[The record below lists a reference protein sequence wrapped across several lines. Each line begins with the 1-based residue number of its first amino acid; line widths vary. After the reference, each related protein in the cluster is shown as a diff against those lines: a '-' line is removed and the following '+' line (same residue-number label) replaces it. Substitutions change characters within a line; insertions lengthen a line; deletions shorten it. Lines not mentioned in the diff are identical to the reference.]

1 MITEVNLIGITPEVI
16 QDKDFEKIKD
26 SFESRLDLLIL
37 RFKNKKEFN
46 KHFRNFISL
55 AKDINKEIVINSR
68 HLDQISRNFNLHLN
82 SKDLMRFDKRP
93 IPTRFLL
100 GASCHNDLEIK
111 KAKKIGCDYLFI
123 SPINKAHGKEGIGWS
138 RFKYLSELSA
148 CPSFA
153 LGGMK
158 KENVIDAIKNGG
170 QGVAGISLVKD

>member
-16 QDKDFEKIKD
+16 QDRDFDKIKD

-37 RFKNKKEFN
+37 RFKNKKEFK
-46 KHFRNFISL
+46 KHYRNFVAI

-93 IPTRFLL
+93 IPTRFML

-111 KAKKIGCDYLFI
+111 KAKK
-123 SPINKAHGKEGIGWS
+123 
-138 RFKYLSELSA
+138 
-148 CPSFA
+148 
-153 LGGMK
+153 M
-158 KENVIDAIKNGG
+158 VICM
-170 QGVAGISLVKD
+170 VL